1 MYYIDETNAKKHVYP
16 TYGRQFDAYRWYKP
30 IITGVLFAV
39 FYMVLF
45 IAGFM
50 AVSIVT
56 GVMAGDTA
64 GSDTLYNVLNALSG
78 GYDTMDMSDP
88 LQSVLQLGG
97 LAIAIPALWLAS
109 VIVRD
114 RPMSSYSS
122 SRGGWSH
129 KVFWKCMP
137 IAFLINGLPIIIND
151 VILEKGYQDFTVK
164 FSVLSFVLLTILG
177 PLQCIAEEYMFRG
190 FVMQTFGSWFRFP
203 LIAVILQ
210 ALIFA
215 AGHPYNRIGQIAI
228 VASGLGF
235 ALSAWFG
242 RGLEVSAA
250 LHVVN
255 NMTIFYLQGLG
266 MTTVSSEASVPG
278 MVMDMCISAVYVIV
292 IFWLSRKTKWFDKV
306 TKDDAARANAKL
318 AEKKVRKAAR
328 AAGKAGRTVFEVT
341 GAAGSAAADAV
352 SKAAGA
358 AQETSPET
366 AAETAPETEENIIKA
381 VPEASPELSP
391 EDFYGT
397 IEADDVPE
405 FDYSRRTGKHSSEA
419 GKHFKN

>member
-1 MYYIDETNAKKHVYP
+1 MLDI
-16 TYGRQFDAYRWYKP
+16 
-30 IITGVLFAV
+30 
-39 FYMVLF
+39 M
-45 IAGFM
+45 
-50 AVSIVT
+50 
-56 GVMAGDTA
+56 
-64 GSDTLYNVLNALSG
+64 SG

-129 KVFWKCMP
+129 AVFWKCMP

-151 VILEKGYQDFTVK
+151 VIIEKGYQNFTVK
-164 FSVLSFVLLTILG
+164 FTVLSFVLLTILG

-266 MTTVSSEASVPG
+266 MTTVSSEASVSG

-306 TKDDAARANAKL
+306 TKDDAARANAKY
-318 AEKKVRKAAR
+318 AEKKAKKAAKK
-328 AAGKAGRTVFEVT
+328 AAKAAKKAGTTVFEAA
-341 GAAGSAAADAV
+341 GSAGSAAADAV
-352 SKAAGA
+352 S
-358 AQETSPET
+358 
-366 AAETAPETEENIIKA
+366 EN
-381 VPEASPELSP
+381 
-391 EDFYGT
+391 
-397 IEADDVPE
+397 
-405 FDYSRRTGKHSSEA
+405 
-419 GKHFKN
+419 

>member
-1 MYYIDETNAKKHVYP
+1 
-16 TYGRQFDAYRWYKP
+16 
-30 IITGVLFAV
+30 
-39 FYMVLF
+39 
-45 IAGFM
+45 
-50 AVSIVT
+50 
-56 GVMAGDTA
+56 
-64 GSDTLYNVLNALSG
+64 
-78 GYDTMDMSDP
+78 
-88 LQSVLQLGG
+88 
-97 LAIAIPALWLAS
+97 
-109 VIVRD
+109 
-114 RPMSSYSS
+114 
-122 SRGGWSH
+122 
-129 KVFWKCMP
+129 
-137 IAFLINGLPIIIND
+137 
-151 VILEKGYQDFTVK
+151 
-164 FSVLSFVLLTILG
+164 
-177 PLQCIAEEYMFRG
+177 MFRG
-190 FVMQTFGSWFRFP
+190 FVMQTFGSWFRLP

-228 VASGLGF
+228 AASGLGF

-266 MTTVSSEASVPG
+266 MTTVSSEASVSG

-318 AEKKVRKAAR
+318 AEKKARKAAR

-366 AAETAPETEENIIKA
+366 AAETAPETAVKTAPETEENIIKA

-391 EDFYGT
+391 EAFYGT
-397 IEADDVPE
+397 IEADEVPE